1 MNIKETLKEWAIK
14 FGCFFI
20 LIAWFMNLVGTT
32 AYIFWASN
40 LLQKLGE
47 IDSGFGLFGYLN
59 LVVSALVFPQVKRAF
74 QTLTGKTLE

>member
-1 MNIKETLKEWAIK
+1 MNIKETLKEWATK

-40 LLQKLGE
+40 VLKELGE
-47 IDSGFGLFGYLN
+47 IESGFGLFGWLN
-59 LVVSALVFPQVKRAF
+59 LVVSILVFPTIRKAF
-74 QTLTGKTLE
+74 KSLTGI

>member
-32 AYIFWASN
+32 AYIFWASH
-40 LLQKLGE
+40 LLKELGE
-47 IDSGFGLFGYLN
+47 IDSGFGLFGWLN
-59 LVVSALVFPQVKRAF
+59 LVVSILVFPTIRKVFK
-74 QTLTGKTLE
+74 TLTGI